1 MILTLKFPLTCQFS
15 DRPQRGSTALKRIPS
30 LTTLKRGATILI
42 LMLCSI
48 SANASDKSV
57 FPYKSCFEASAK
69 KFNLDP
75 NFLAAVAS
83 VESSFN
89 PLAESSSGALGLM
102 QIKWPQ
108 TALELGVTE
117 KSDLFK
123 PCINIDA
130 GASYLARL
138 FRRFESKLFAL
149 AAYYQGPTKI
159 KKEGNIPRYS
169 VFYIEK
175 VLQEEV
181 LIAESNG
188 LNRGGACDLADF
200 QSLSQKTHHPK
211 VRLEEASEWLRKNH
225 TFCST
230 PELLTLRNRLPEI
243 MGTADAGG
251 QLRLQIN
258 NAITKKSVPKK

>member
-1 MILTLKFPLTCQFS
+1 MIFECKYVPVCQFS
-15 DRPQRGSTALKRIPS
+15 DRDWWTHASTTETRA
-30 LTTLKRGATILI
+30 GAKHCFAILI

-48 SANASDKSV
+48 CSHASDRNL
-57 FPYKSCFEASAK
+57 FPYKSCFEASAN
-69 KFNLDP
+69 KFGLDP

-108 TALELGVTE
+108 TAFELGVTK

-130 GASYLARL
+130 GASYLATL
-138 FRRFESKLFAL
+138 FNRFGSKLFAL

-159 KKEGNIPRYS
+159 KKEGNIPRQS

-181 LIAESNG
+181 FIAESNG
-188 LNRGGACDLADF
+188 LNRRGTCDLEDF
-200 QSLSQKTHHPK
+200 HALGQRTHHPK
-211 VRLEEASEWLRKNH
+211 VRLEEATLWLTQNH

-230 PELLTLRNRLPEI
+230 PELLRIRNRLPEI
-243 MGTADAGG
+243 MGTADASGE
-251 QLRLQIN
+251 LRLLIN
-258 NAITKKSVPKK
+258 NAIQEKSVPKK

>member
-1 MILTLKFPLTCQFS
+1 MIFKLKSSLICQFS
-15 DRPQRGSTALKRIPS
+15 DRIMRFLERLREAQS
-30 LTTLKRGATILI
+30 LAIAKPYLNALI

-48 SANASDKSV
+48 FAHASDKNI

-69 KFNLDP
+69 KYNLDP

-159 KKEGNIPRYS
+159 KREGNIPRYS

-181 LIAESNG
+181 LIAESNR
-188 LNRGGACDLADF
+188 LNRSGACDLADF

>member
-1 MILTLKFPLTCQFS
+1 MTFDRKILLICRFFDRFCWIRTKLPKIEALTQ
-15 DRPQRGSTALKRIPS
+15 PKHYLGLA
-30 LTTLKRGATILI
+30 I
-42 LMLCSI
+42 LMLCSVG
-48 SANASDKSV
+48 SYAADNV
-57 FPYKSCFEASAK
+57 FPYKSCFEASAN

-89 PLAESSSGALGLM
+89 PLAKSSSGALGLM

-108 TALELGVTE
+108 TAIELGVTE

-130 GASYLARL
+130 GASYLASL
-138 FRRFESKLFAL
+138 FAKFESKLFAL

-159 KKEGNIPRYS
+159 RKEDNIPRHS

-175 VLQEEV
+175 VLREEV

-188 LNRGGACDLADF
+188 LTRSGACDLTDF
-200 QSLSQKTHHPK
+200 QTLSQKTHHPK
-211 VRLEEASEWLRKNH
+211 VRLEEASLWLTKNH

-230 PELLTLRNRLPEI
+230 PELLRIRNRLPEI
-243 MGTADAGG
+243 MGTADANGE
-251 QLRLQIN
+251 LRLLIN
-258 NAITKKSVPKK
+258 NAIQEKSVPKK